1 MNKKELLNGLR
12 YYQKWRKGGD
22 CEMPY
27 PKDVT
32 RYIDSAI
39 SLAENASTFN
49 DGNVADLLSGT
60 VERKEVIVRKTS

>member
-1 MNKKELLNGLR
+1 MENYTNMNKKELLNGLR

-22 CEMPY
+22 CEMPD

-39 SLAENASTFN
+39 SIVEIT
-49 DGNVADLLSGT
+49 LS
-60 VERKEVIVRKTS
+60 RNSFL